1 MPFAADCE
9 TPYSLTS
16 HFAVAGSISV
26 MLIRSP
32 CFLQNSSNDLSVT
45 NVSTSLSWPADTPL
59 CTSATVTPRRSAARS
74 HVYPSSPLARVG
86 EEISGRSWME
96 EASGCGGDPAA
107 CHCAVYCRTE

>member
-1 MPFAADCE
+1 MPFVADCE

-45 NVSTSLSWPADTPL
+45 NVSTSFSWPAEIHL
-59 CTSATVTPRRSAARS
+59 CTWATVTPSRSAARP
-74 HVYPSSPLARVG
+74 HVYPSPPLTRAA
-86 EEISGRSWME
+86 ETRSTAE
-96 EASGCGGDPAA
+96 GPTDG
-107 CHCAVYCRTE
+107 

>member
-1 MPFAADCE
+1 MRETVVLLVRDCE

-45 NVSTSLSWPADTPL
+45 NVSTSLSWPAEIL
-59 CTSATVTPRRSAARS
+59 RCTWATVTPSRAAARS
-74 HVYPSSPLARVG
+74 HVYPSPPLTRADATRSRV
-86 EEISGRSWME
+86 E
-96 EASGCGGDPAA
+96 GD
-107 CHCAVYCRTE
+107 TDG